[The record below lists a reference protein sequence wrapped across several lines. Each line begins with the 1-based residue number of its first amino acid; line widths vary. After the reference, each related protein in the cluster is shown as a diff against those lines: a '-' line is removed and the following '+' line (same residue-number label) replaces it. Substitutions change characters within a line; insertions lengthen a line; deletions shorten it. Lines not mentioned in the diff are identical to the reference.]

1 MTYNDALILQTKVY
15 SIWFDLKEY
24 YDYRGVK
31 FECAI
36 HKRTNNNYVL
46 CNTFTNTK
54 RPYQRQMLLD
64 DLYVSTCFPIENVL
78 MFELKNF
85 ANSVKDCIIY

>member
-1 MTYNDALILQTKVY
+1 MTYKNALILQTKVY

-36 HKRTNNNYVL
+36 HKRTKKKL
-46 CNTFTNTK
+46 CI
-54 RPYQRQMLLD
+54 M
-64 DLYVSTCFPIENVL
+64 
-78 MFELKNF
+78 
-85 ANSVKDCIIY
+85 